1 MYFLSTAC
9 CGRQVSLRTY
19 GYRWDSAYRDAFVRY
34 IQSFE
39 VDAHDEMVVAFDVV
53 VVFICAG
60 VEAESNILIFHSVL
74 YGIAEEF
81 DVGGV
86 GNAYALSCFLFFRVD
101 SGCSCTVV
109 EPCAVKV
116 ILRVT
121 GDWLGVT
128 SRLKVVS
135 TSPVCCPE

>member
-1 MYFLSTAC
+1 MAP
-9 CGRQVSLRTY
+9 G
-19 GYRWDSAYRDAFVRY
+19 RDAFVRY
-34 IQSFE
+34 IQSFK
-39 VDAHDEMVVAFDVV
+39 VYTHDEMVVTFDVV
-53 VVFICAG
+53 VIGVFTG
-60 VEAESNILIFHSVL
+60 VEAEGYILVFHSVL
-74 YGIAEEF
+74 YGISEEF
-81 DVGGV
+81 DISGV
-86 GNAYALSCFLFFRVD
+86 SNALSCFLFFRVD

-121 GDWLGVT
+121 GDWLGAT